1 MKVEFRGYDRQ
12 GGVHV
17 LSAMSNPVY
26 EDGAVVGLTGVITD
40 ITDQKNAEITRE
52 LQNARVR
59 ALLELHA
66 LAEAPEKSIRNS
78 ALEGGIGITRSRFG
92 FLGLVNED
100 ETVLSIHAW
109 SAETMPNC
117 AVPQKALHY
126 PVSTAGLWADCIRRR
141 SAIVVNDYP
150 HHEGKKG
157 YPEGHVPITRFMAV
171 PVFEGEHIR
180 AVVAVA
186 NKEEPYTEEDVG
198 ALTTLGNT
206 FWELTQRRR
215 AEQDLLTR
223 QHQLLE
229 AQSLA
234 HVGSL
239 EYNILED
246 TLLWS
251 DELSRIV
258 GLSLDEVPKSPAEFV
273 RYIIPEDRERVRG
286 ALEDII
292 RNGGE
297 RDLEHGVLRPDGSI
311 RTVHFRIRAITGEK
325 GRPVRVIGTSQ
336 DITEQKRA
344 EEGIAAAVA
353 QIARN
358 LEQMAILNDS
368 IRNPLSVIVGL
379 ADMSGGETNDKILRA
394 AKEIDDI
401 ITELDRGW
409 IESDKVRR
417 FLQVHHYLFGGDK

>member
-1 MKVEFRGYDRQ
+1 
-12 GGVHV
+12 
-17 LSAMSNPVY
+17 
-26 EDGAVVGLTGVITD
+26 
-40 ITDQKNAEITRE
+40 
-52 LQNARVR
+52 
-59 ALLELHA
+59 
-66 LAEAPEKSIRNS
+66 
-78 ALEGGIGITRSRFG
+78 
-92 FLGLVNED
+92 
-100 ETVLSIHAW
+100 
-109 SAETMPNC
+109 
-117 AVPQKALHY
+117 
-126 PVSTAGLWADCIRRR
+126 
-141 SAIVVNDYP
+141 VVNDYP

-180 AVVAVA
+180 VVVAVA

-258 GLSLDEVPKSPAEFV
+258 GLSLEEVPKTPAEFV

-286 ALEDII
+286 AIEEII

-297 RDLEHGVLRPDGSI
+297 RDLEHGVLRSDGSI
-311 RTVHFRIRAITGEK
+311 RTVHFRIRAITGEM

-379 ADMSGGETNDKILRA
+379 ADMSGGETNEKILRA

-417 FLQVHHYLFGGDK
+417 FLQVHHYLFGGEK